1 MADPRVHEYV
11 GCITP
16 QLQWLSINLQLTS
29 AMSPA
34 WHTSTRLKLT
44 VLLLPFLFS
53 FLTNLRQFSKCHFL
67 IISHKYCYFFHS
79 SREIL
84 YFMFFILQTSG
95 NELVFIFVS
104 KLQFPS
110 SKLPEY
116 PQSRICSCKTHT
128 CITSSIQ
135 VTPVYFT
142 LMFMHIPIQSIVCS
156 LFRTE
161 SWLHGKDF
169 HS

>member
-1 MADPRVHEYV
+1 MTHF
-11 GCITP
+11 
-16 QLQWLSINLQLTS
+16 S
-29 AMSPA
+29 
-34 WHTSTRLKLT
+34 RLKLT

-53 FLTNLRQFSKCHFL
+53 FLTDLRQFSKCHFL
-67 IISHKYCYFFHS
+67 IISHKYCNLFFHS
-79 SREIL
+79 SREIQ
-84 YFMFFILQTSG
+84 YFMFFILQTSF
-95 NELVFIFVS
+95 NELVFIFVL
-104 KLQFPS
+104 KLQLPS

-116 PQSRICSCKTHT
+116 PQSRICSCNIHT

-142 LMFMHIPIQSIVCS
+142 LIFMHIPFQSIVCS

-161 SWLHGKDF
+161 SWLHGKAF